1 MPRLSAFVC
10 AHNEEDRLAECLA
23 RLRFADEIVVLLD
36 RTTDRSIEIAK
47 AMADVVITGVF
58 PLEGP
63 RREAA
68 LASCT
73 GDWIL
78 EIDADEYVSADLAAE
93 IRRTLRSG
101 PAADHFLLPVDNYIG
116 ARLVRHGWGGSFG
129 TSAVTRLYR
138 QGVKQW
144 HSERVHPGVTL
155 TGKAG
160 GRLVHPIAHKVD
172 DDVSD
177 MIRRLDRYTELRA
190 NDLVDSGRID
200 SLWSAG
206 FRGVRRFWKCYVSRK
221 GYREGVWGVLIA
233 TMSAL
238 FAFLSVLRARLIL
251 SERRAAEALT
261 VTVETPAQPAPKR
274 LVNA

>member
-10 AHNEEDRLAECLA
+10 AHNEGARLAECLE
-23 RLRFADEIVVLLD
+23 RLRFADEIIVLLD
-36 RTTDRSIEIAK
+36 RTTDSSIGIAK
-47 AMADVVITGVF
+47 RMADTVISGVF

-78 EIDADEYVSADLAAE
+78 EIDADEYVPPELARE
-93 IRRTLRSG
+93 IRATIEAG
-101 PAADHFLLPVDNYIG
+101 PVADHFLLPVDNYIG

-138 QGVKQW
+138 PGVKRW

-155 TGKAG
+155 AGRAG
-160 GRLVHPIAHKVD
+160 GRLKTPIVHKVD
-172 DDVSD
+172 DDISD
-177 MIRRLDRYTELRA
+177 MIARLDRYTELRA
-190 NDLVDSGRID
+190 NDLADSGKV
-200 SLWSAG
+200 SGLWSAA
-206 FRGVRRFWKCYVSRK
+206 FRGMRRFWKCYVSRK
-221 GYREGVWGVLIA
+221 GYREGLWGVLIA
-233 TMSAL
+233 VMSAL
-238 FAFLSVLRARLIL
+238 FAYLSVLRARIIL
-251 SERRAAEALT
+251 SERRAAEAL
-261 VTVETPAQPAPKR
+261 AAPAPPAKEQQ